1 MGAEFFWCT
10 FFYKKKRLSQNLGF
24 PPNFVQITFNQC
36 FSWLNCAGEAGK
48 SGYTPTRPTT
58 TAPQHP
64 KKPVEY
70 DSHHSAPQIDFY
82 LPQPPQRTPFIPLA
96 PRATAHHRQ
105 RTMQHHTKHHSTPT
119 TAATQH
125 HTKAVLTAI
134 TPNALGV
141 IVLITK
147 KRQRL
152 CN

>member
-1 MGAEFFWCT
+1 VQDISTTLKIKGQQDISGWARSFFGALFFT
-10 FFYKKKRLSQNLGF
+10 KKKRLPQNLGF
-24 PPNFVQITFNQC
+24 PPNFAQITFNQC

-96 PRATAHHRQ
+96 PRATAHHR
-105 RTMQHHTKHHSTPT
+105 
-119 TAATQH
+119 
-125 HTKAVLTAI
+125 
-134 TPNALGV
+134 
-141 IVLITK
+141 
-147 KRQRL
+147 
-152 CN
+152 